1 MPVTF
6 EEVQQ
11 HKKLHDID
19 DLETTT
25 VKKYRRLL
33 SSDALFFV
41 DHHDF
46 LRSSLTG
53 EIFATNREQV
63 EAMIEYLW
71 KIRRRMRDPVK
82 Q

>member
-1 MPVTF
+1 MTF

-11 HKKLHDID
+11 HKK
-19 DLETTT
+19 
-25 VKKYRRLL
+25 
-33 SSDALFFV
+33 F
-41 DHHDF
+41 HDF
-46 LRSSLTG
+46 DVRSSLTG

-82 Q
+82 R

>member
-11 HKKLHDID
+11 HKKLHDFD
-19 DLETTT
+19 DLESTTA
-25 VKKYRRLL
+25 KKISPAAFFRCVI
-33 SSDALFFV
+33 FV

-53 EIFATNREQV
+53 KFFATNREQV

-82 Q
+82 R

>member
-1 MPVTF
+1 MSVTF
-6 EEVQQ
+6 EEVRQ
-11 HKKLHDID
+11 HKKFHGFD
-19 DLETTT
+19 DPETTT
-25 VKKYRRLL
+25 AKKYRSLL
-33 SSDALFFV
+33 SSGTLFFV

>member
-11 HKKLHDID
+11 HKKFHDFD
-19 DLETTT
+19 DLETMTA
-25 VKKYRRLL
+25 KKYRRLL
-33 SSDALFFV
+33 SSDALFVV

-71 KIRRRMRDPVK
+71 KIRRRMREPVK

>member
-11 HKKLHDID
+11 HKKSHGFD

-25 VKKYRRLL
+25 TEEYRRLL
-33 SSDALFFV
+33 SDDALFFM

-53 EIFATNREQV
+53 EIFATNSEQV
-63 EAMIEYLW
+63 EAMIEYL
-71 KIRRRMRDPVK
+71 RSLRCRMPELQKR
-82 Q
+82 

>member
-1 MPVTF
+1 MAVTF

-11 HKKLHDID
+11 HKKLHDFD